1 MKSEYLKRI
10 ERAVTVAVY
19 KALEAEV
26 AKIEA
31 EDPNLDM
38 SLDLE
43 EFSVVHFGYDE
54 ELKIIITHESL

>member
-31 EDPNLDM
+31 EDPSLDM

-43 EFSVVHFGYDE
+43 EFVVVHFGHDE
-54 ELKIIITHESL
+54 ELSISITHKKL